1 MKKRIVLASHGNL
14 AEGMKN
20 SLQVILGSEADSVT
34 TFCLTRQNDIED
46 FKISLLSS
54 AKNNREITF
63 FVFCDLYGASA
74 FTSLYPLVLE
84 SNIIV
89 FSGMNL
95 ALLIAC
101 ISEVEDVSQLPQTIS
116 RAQQDIKVFSDIE
129 MRDIS
134 LEEF

>member
-63 FVFCDLYGASA
+63 FVFCDLYGANV

>member
-1 MKKRIVLASHGNL
+1 
-14 AEGMKN
+14 
-20 SLQVILGSEADSVT
+20 
-34 TFCLTRQNDIED
+34 
-46 FKISLLSS
+46 
-54 AKNNREITF
+54 
-63 FVFCDLYGASA
+63 
-74 FTSLYPLVLE
+74 
-84 SNIIV
+84 
-89 FSGMNL
+89 MNL

>member
-63 FVFCDLYGASA
+63 FVFCDLYGASV

-116 RAQQDIKVFSDIE
+116 CAQQDIKVFSDIE

>member
-14 AEGMKN
+14 AVGMKN

-46 FKISLLSS
+46 FKTSLLSS
-54 AKNNREITF
+54 AKNNRDSTY
-63 FVFCDLYGASA
+63 FVFCDLYGASV

-84 SNIIV
+84 TNIIV

-116 RAQQDIKVFSDIE
+116 RAQQDIKVFSNIE

>member
-1 MKKRIVLASHGNL
+1 MKKCIVLASHGNL

-63 FVFCDLYGASA
+63 FC
-74 FTSLYPLVLE
+74 
-84 SNIIV
+84 
-89 FSGMNL
+89 
-95 ALLIAC
+95 LL
-101 ISEVEDVSQLPQTIS
+101 
-116 RAQQDIKVFSDIE
+116 
-129 MRDIS
+129 
-134 LEEF
+134 

>member
-54 AKNNREITF
+54 AKNNRKITF
-63 FVFCDLYGASA
+63 FVFCDLYGASV

>member
-54 AKNNREITF
+54 AK
-63 FVFCDLYGASA
+63 
-74 FTSLYPLVLE
+74 
-84 SNIIV
+84 IIV
-89 FSGMNL
+89 KSRFLSFVTSTGQVFL
-95 ALLIAC
+95 RLC
-101 ISEVEDVSQLPQTIS
+101 IHW
-116 RAQQDIKVFSDIE
+116 F
-129 MRDIS
+129 
-134 LEEF
+134 

>member
-1 MKKRIVLASHGNL
+1 MKKRIILASHGNL
-14 AEGMKN
+14 AMGMKD
-20 SLQVILGSEADSVT
+20 SLRVILGSVADTIT
-34 TFCLTRQNDIED
+34 TFCLTRQNEIED
-46 FKISLLSS
+46 FKTSLLSE
-54 AKNNREITF
+54 AKNNRDSTY
-63 FVFCDLYGASA
+63 FVCCDLWGASV
-74 FTSLYPLVLE
+74 FTTLYPLVLE